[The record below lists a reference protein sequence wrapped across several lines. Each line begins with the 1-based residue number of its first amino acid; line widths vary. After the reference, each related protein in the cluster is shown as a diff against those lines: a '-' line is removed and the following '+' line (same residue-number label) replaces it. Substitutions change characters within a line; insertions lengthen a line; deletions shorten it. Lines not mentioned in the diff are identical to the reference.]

1 MKTADK
7 VRILLP
13 TFESMFPVGSEHF
26 VHSCE
31 GDFIYLI
38 DPFYVD
44 KESDDE
50 GLWPFFESE
59 LEIVK

>member
-1 MKTADK
+1 MTPNTKL
-7 VRILLP
+7 RILAP

-38 DPFYVD
+38 DPFYVGTD
-44 KESDDE
+44 NDDA
-50 GLWPFFESE
+50 LWPFLEDE
-59 LEIVK
+59 LEVVE

>member
-7 VRILLP
+7 VRILAP

-38 DPFYVD
+38 DPFYAGTD
-44 KESDDE
+44 SDE
-50 GLWPFFESE
+50 GMWPFLESE
-59 LEIVK
+59 LEKAE

>member
-7 VRILLP
+7 VRILAP

-38 DPFYVD
+38 DPFYSAAD
-44 KESDDE
+44 NNEA
-50 GLWPFFESE
+50 LWPFLESE
-59 LEIVK
+59 LEVIE